1 MNLQELSDEELSTL
15 RIEVLTEQERRAI
28 VATAAEQIAALQDAY
43 ERATSIPVW
52 VQPTGAHDAYKKDDR
67 VSHNGNTWT
76 STVAANVW
84 EPGVYGW
91 TKN

>member
-52 VQPTGAHDAYKKDDR
+52 VQPTGAHDAYQKGDQ
-67 VSHNGNTWT
+67 VSHNGDTWT

-84 EPGVYGW
+84 EPGAYGW